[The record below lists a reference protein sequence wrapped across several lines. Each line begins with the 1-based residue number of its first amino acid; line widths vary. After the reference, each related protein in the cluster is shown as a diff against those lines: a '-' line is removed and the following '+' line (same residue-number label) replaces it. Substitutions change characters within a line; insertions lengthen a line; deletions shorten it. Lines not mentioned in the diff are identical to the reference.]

1 MPPSSTLSDATGA
14 RVGRPGIRNAWV
26 RAMELAVAFIVMLVG
41 LIMER
46 DRLAEM
52 RARII
57 DRRR

>member
-1 MPPSSTLSDATGA
+1 
-14 RVGRPGIRNAWV
+14 
-26 RAMELAVAFIVMLVG
+26 MELAVAFIVMLVG

>member
-14 RVGRPGIRNAWV
+14 
-26 RAMELAVAFIVMLVG
+26 LLVG
-41 LIMER
+41 LTMER